1 MFFTRKGQKCQFLN
15 RHLLMLGY
23 IFLFLLIHL
32 PSSAQEASYA
42 DLSSS
47 SPVVYEEVRQKY
59 ENRVASSVQA
69 LLEKVVG
76 TGKVS
81 VSVRA
86 DLDFNQNIINN
97 EIIDSNTPVIAS
109 SKINESQEERIY
121 AFSKKNIQQIQKG
134 GLIKKISVAVLV
146 DSSVPQTLYPRM
158 QTLVETT
165 VGYDA
170 ARGDQVEFVSAAFKE
185 AGWKEML
192 EDPLLEVLELVF
204 LIGVLLLAI
213 IFILSKSFHRRQ
225 VVPVSLPDFAK
236 PEKVAEVL
244 TSSSQEKVKTSDPLL
259 KRVREQISSDPQE
272 AIKVIR
278 SWLYQGKEE
287 LSDD

>member
-1 MFFTRKGQKCQFLN
+1 
-15 RHLLMLGY
+15 MLGY